1 MTHARVDDLGDD
13 AVACCP
19 ASAADRNDEFINDL
33 VTPCTCMDSTLLLEP
48 DLEALG
54 PPHIPGLAG
63 RSALG
68 ATVRAAARPAR
79 KLARG
84 GHFIGKYAANLP
96 SWYESRKPFR
106 ASGSDE
112 GSNPSPSA

>member
-68 ATVRAAARPAR
+68 ATVRAAAIAAT
-79 KLARG
+79 KLALW
-84 GHFIGKYAANLP
+84 GHFIGKYASTLRF
-96 SWYESRKPFR
+96 WDESKKSFR

-112 GSNPSPSA
+112 G